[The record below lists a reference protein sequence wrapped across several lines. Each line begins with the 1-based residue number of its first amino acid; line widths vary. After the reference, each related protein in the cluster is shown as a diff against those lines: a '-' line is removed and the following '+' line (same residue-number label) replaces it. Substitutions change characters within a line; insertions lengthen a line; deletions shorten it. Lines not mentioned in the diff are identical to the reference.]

1 MKQSSKRFSYP
12 HHALWVTLA
21 ATAAMLAGCASPPP
35 PPPPAS
41 YVVLLNN
48 DDGSI
53 GKVQVSGAKGV
64 TLLETARA
72 GTLLANAGGASF
84 VASEEQIK
92 KDFGAALAIRP
103 TKPVNF
109 VLYFES
115 GGARLTP
122 ESQHDLARVL
132 AEVESRDVPDISIIG
147 HTDTAGDAHQ
157 NEKLGLERAQLVST
171 LLQSPKLTP
180 ANVTVESH
188 GEKNLLVST
197 PDGTAEPRN
206 RRVEITVR

>member
-1 MKQSSKRFSYP
+1 MKRFSYL
-12 HHALWVTLA
+12 HSAWGVTLA
-21 ATAAMLAGCASPPP
+21 AAAAMLAGCATPP

-41 YVVLLNN
+41 YVVLLGN

-53 GKVQVSGAKGV
+53 GQVQVSGPKGV

-72 GTLLANAGGASF
+72 GTLLANAGGAGF
-84 VASEEQIK
+84 VASEEQIH

-103 TKPVNF
+103 KKPVNL

-115 GGARLTP
+115 GGAQLTS

-132 AEVESRDVPDISIIG
+132 AEVESRDVPDISVIG
-147 HTDTAGDAHQ
+147 HTDTVGDAQQ
-157 NEKLGLERAQLVST
+157 NEKLGLKRAQLVST
-171 LLQSPKLTP
+171 LLKTPKLSV

-188 GEKNLLVST
+188 GEKNLLVPT
-197 PDGTAEPRN
+197 PDNTPEPRN

>member
-1 MKQSSKRFSYP
+1 MKRFSYP
-12 HHALWVTLA
+12 HHTFWVTLA

-35 PPPPAS
+35 PPPAS
-41 YVVLLNN
+41 YVVLLDN

-72 GTLLANAGGASF
+72 GTLLANAGGAGF
-84 VASEEQIK
+84 VASKEQIN

-103 TKPVNF
+103 KKPVNF

-115 GGARLTP
+115 GGAQLTP
-122 ESQHDLARVL
+122 ESQRDLARVV
-132 AEVESRDVPDISIIG
+132 AEVESRDVPDISVIG

-171 LLQSPKLTP
+171 LLQSPKLTA

-188 GEKNLLVST
+188 GEKNLLVPT
-197 PDGTAEPRN
+197 PDNTAEPRN